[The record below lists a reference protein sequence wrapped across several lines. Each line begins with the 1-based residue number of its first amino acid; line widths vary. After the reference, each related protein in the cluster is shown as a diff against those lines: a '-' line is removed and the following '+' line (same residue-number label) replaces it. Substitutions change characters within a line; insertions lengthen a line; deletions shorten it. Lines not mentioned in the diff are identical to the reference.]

1 MIKIFAL
8 GEAPHGAN
16 LDKIKEILENRDNL
30 SGIFLEHPINY
41 QGSINSYLQNKK
53 VDEKLQ
59 GFWGRCI
66 KEGNDIKSVDM
77 YLLDFSFERKIP
89 VVCIDSSKI
98 QTDEYNKKSDI
109 GHWFLRGES
118 RDEDM
123 FENIVRTY
131 HEEEEWIILCGAGHL
146 ITEIHPRSGK
156 KTLGTRLKERFGEN
170 FSYIILGQ

>member
-89 VVCIDSSKI
+89 VVCVDSSKT

-109 GHWFLRGES
+109 GYWFLRGES
-118 RDEDM
+118 RDEDV
-123 FENIVRTY
+123 FENIIRTY
-131 HEEEEWIILCGAGHL
+131 HEGEEWIVLCGAGHL
-146 ITEIHPRSGK
+146 ITGINPRSGK
-156 KTLGTRLKERFGEN
+156 KTLEARLKERFGEE
-170 FSYIILGQ
+170 FSYLVLGQ